1 VGYGKTEVSIRAAF
15 KAVID
20 NKQVAFLVPTTIL
33 AQQHY
38 NTFKQR
44 FSGFPMNIEMLSR
57 FKNPK
62 EQKQILEGMRTG
74 NIDIVI
80 GTHRLLSE
88 DVQFKDLG
96 LLVVDEE
103 QRFGV
108 KSKETLKQLKK
119 TVDVLTLTA
128 TPIPRTLHMSMIGIR
143 DVSVIEEPPDE
154 RFPVQTYVLAY
165 NESVVADAITR
176 EISRGGQ
183 VYYVYNRVQNI
194 HKVANQLAQLVP
206 QGRIAIAHGQMS
218 ERQLER
224 VMLDYMSGEYDILVS
239 TTIIETGL
247 DISNVNTIII
257 LDADKLG
264 LSQLYQLRG
273 RVGRSFRQGYA
284 YLMYEKDK
292 ILSEVA
298 EKRLKT
304 IKEFT
309 EFGAGFKIAMRDL
322 EIRGAGNLLGGE
334 QHGHMAAIG
343 YDLYVKLLEETVRQ
357 LKGDHIEEF
366 EDTIIE
372 INIDAYIPE
381 EYIKN
386 QAHKI
391 EIYKKIA
398 SIRNIDDM
406 YKIEEEIRER
416 FGSIPVNTQ
425 NLLIK

>member
-1 VGYGKTEVSIRAAF
+1 
-15 KAVID
+15 
-20 NKQVAFLVPTTIL
+20 
-33 AQQHY
+33 
-38 NTFKQR
+38 
-44 FSGFPMNIEMLSR
+44 
-57 FKNPK
+57 
-62 EQKQILEGMRTG
+62 
-74 NIDIVI
+74 
-80 GTHRLLSE
+80 
-88 DVQFKDLG
+88 G

-425 NLLIK
+425 NLLVISYIKSIARPFKITAITQNGKSIRIQFKDDSMIDAEKVSSILHKYNRKVTFNATSEPYFIYKVSTMDQNKILSELRDIIEILTCHSGH